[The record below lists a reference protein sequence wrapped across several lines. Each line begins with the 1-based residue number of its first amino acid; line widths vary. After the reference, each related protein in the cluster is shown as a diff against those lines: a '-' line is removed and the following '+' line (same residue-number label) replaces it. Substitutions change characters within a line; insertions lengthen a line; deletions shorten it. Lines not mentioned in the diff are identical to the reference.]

1 MKEITDFINSIYFII
16 LVNLIAVVFWYLK
29 LPLVTYIIYLV
40 FVIIIILTN
49 ANRSAIGSLLLSG
62 IIAYQIDEGDYLEF
76 HALYAKIFIPLGIIV
91 IILFT
96 VDLIKR
102 RKTFKLTP
110 IFYGLLFLLIAN
122 ILSFINVR
130 GKEITFI
137 ATLGVL
143 QLLGYLIIYAY
154 LVNSNDIEGKKYISN
169 VALVTA
175 TAVTVQFLIH
185 YLTLGN
191 VDSKHDNNL
200 SWAISNTIAMFYFVL
215 IPISLY
221 NYFRNQKKFYIAL
234 ISGINFFMMLFM
246 LSRGNYLSTAVI
258 AIPLVIMFIY
268 LAKDK
273 KRLFVDFLTIFCI
286 GIVLAITLGAELG
299 LIDLLKGYFDDI
311 DFLDWS
317 GRWNLFKKGWELFLE
332 YPIFGAGSYTGAFY
346 LVDYHVGTYHSYL
359 IQTIATTGIVGLVS
373 LVYFIYV
380 VIKTSLIKDN
390 YNLLFLISFIYIL
403 IHGLVDNTIYNPV
416 IMVFIAVTMPY
427 LDKQYE
433 NLEKLQV
440 SDQMQ
445 V

>member
-1 MKEITDFINSIYFII
+1 
-16 LVNLIAVVFWYLK
+16 
-29 LPLVTYIIYLV
+29 
-40 FVIIIILTN
+40 
-49 ANRSAIGSLLLSG
+49 
-62 IIAYQIDEGDYLEF
+62 
-76 HALYAKIFIPLGIIV
+76 
-91 IILFT
+91 
-96 VDLIKR
+96 
-102 RKTFKLTP
+102 
-110 IFYGLLFLLIAN
+110 
-122 ILSFINVR
+122 
-130 GKEITFI
+130 
-137 ATLGVL
+137 
-143 QLLGYLIIYAY
+143 
-154 LVNSNDIEGKKYISN
+154 
-169 VALVTA
+169 
-175 TAVTVQFLIH
+175 
-185 YLTLGN
+185 
-191 VDSKHDNNL
+191 
-200 SWAISNTIAMFYFVL
+200 
-215 IPISLY
+215 
-221 NYFRNQKKFYIAL
+221 
-234 ISGINFFMMLFM
+234 M

-311 DFLDWS
+311 DFLDGS